1 MPLNI
6 TTNSAA
12 ASASYYLGKNQS
24 ALQKSLNRL
33 ASGKKI
39 IAPYDDPGSLSVSMK
54 LQASINR
61 LGGAQNNVKNG
72 ISFLEVQDGI
82 LAFAGRIVDRM
93 AELKGLSSQ
102 DPMKS
107 SLDQASYNDEFK
119 DLQVQLYQMSQQTF
133 NGVSLFAS
141 YTTDADGQP
150 TSTEAMFRG
159 GVSRDNTLTLYTS
172 SDGSA
177 GSQVSVHKATFLSAL
192 TIDSASSQ
200 CICFWQQHKIQFVKH
215 IGNSI
220 QFCSRKLG
228 LKFHSGFSLGGRFL
242 ESTGEHRLSSCTKR
256 RNHVQ
261 THLLGRDDLTD
272 EDKYAGSTRS
282 DCGCGYR
289 RGEHRARQKPC
300 TRTGIGSYARSG
312 QFHQRYRPHAPAIN
326 YTPFQ
331 IIKNQIKNPLSPC
344 NL

>member
-12 ASASYYLGKNQS
+12 ASAGYYLGKNQS

-61 LGGAQNNVKNG
+61 LGGAQNNVRNG

-82 LAFAGRIVDRM
+82 LSFAGRIVDRM

-107 SLDQASYNDEFK
+107 SLDQASYNDEFR

-133 NGVSLFAS
+133 NGVSLFAQ
-141 YTTDADGQP
+141 YTTDSTGQP
-150 TSTEAMFRG
+150 TSTETLFRG
-159 GVSRDNTLTLYTS
+159 DTSRDNTLTLYTS

-177 GSQVSVHKATFLSAL
+177 GSQVSVHKSTFLSAL
-192 TIDSASSQ
+192 TIDSSSMNASIFGTTNKYSTTNTSGTVFSFAASSLGTSFTLDSVSVGVFSKALENIASLRAQ
-200 CICFWQQHKIQFVKH
+200 N
-215 IGNSI
+215 GGTM
-220 QFCSRKLG
+220 SRLTFSDEMISQMRTNMKAALG
-228 LKFHSGFSLGGRFL
+228 RIVDVDIAE
-242 ESTGEHRLSSCTKR
+242 ESTEL
-256 RNHVQ
+256 
-261 THLLGRDDLTD
+261 
-272 EDKYAGSTRS
+272 A
-282 DCGCGYR
+282 
-289 RGEHRARQKPC
+289 
-300 TRTGIGSYARSG
+300 
-312 QFHQRYRPHAPAIN
+312 
-326 YTPFQ
+326 
-331 IIKNQIKNPLSPC
+331 KNQVLVQASAAMLAQANSTTDVALM
-344 NL
+344 LLR

>member
-12 ASASYYLGKNQS
+12 ASAGYYLGKNQS

-61 LGGAQNNVKNG
+61 LGGAQNNVRNG

-82 LAFAGRIVDRM
+82 LSFAGRIVDRM

-107 SLDQASYNDEFK
+107 SLDQASYNDEFR

-133 NGVSLFAS
+133 NGVSLFAQ
-141 YTTDADGQP
+141 YTTDSTGQP
-150 TSTEAMFRG
+150 TSTETLFRG
-159 GVSRDNTLTLYTS
+159 DTSRDNTLTLYTS

-177 GSQVSVHKATFLSAL
+177 GSQVSVHKSTFLSAL
-192 TIDSASSQ
+192 TIDSSSMNASIFGTTNKYSTS
-200 CICFWQQHKIQFVKH
+200 
-215 IGNSI
+215 NT
-220 QFCSRKLG
+220 
-228 LKFHSGFSLGGRFL
+228 SGTVFSFAAASLGTSFTLDSVSVGVFSKALENIASLRAQNGGTMSRLTFSDEMISQMRTNMKAALGRIVDVDIAE
-242 ESTGEHRLSSCTKR
+242 ESTEL
-256 RNHVQ
+256 
-261 THLLGRDDLTD
+261 
-272 EDKYAGSTRS
+272 A
-282 DCGCGYR
+282 
-289 RGEHRARQKPC
+289 
-300 TRTGIGSYARSG
+300 
-312 QFHQRYRPHAPAIN
+312 
-326 YTPFQ
+326 
-331 IIKNQIKNPLSPC
+331 KNQVLVQASAAMLAQANSTTDVALM
-344 NL
+344 LLR